1 MRIHHL
7 AMRTRDVMRLE
18 RFYVDELGFVESHRQ
33 GEKSVWLAAGEAILM
48 IERADESEPL
58 ISPGTME
65 LVAFTITAGERRA
78 LESRLKVE
86 GKTDFTLYVRDPDG
100 RRVGLSHFPGHPVSG
115 THLPGNHLPGR

>member
-7 AMRTRDVMRLE
+7 ALRTRDVMRLE

-33 GEKSVWLAAGEAILM
+33 GERSVWLAAGEAILM
-48 IERADESEPL
+48 IEHAEESEPP

-65 LVAFTITAGERRA
+65 LVAFTITPGERRA
-78 LESRLKVE
+78 LEARLKVE

-100 RRVGLSHFPGHPVSG
+100 RRVGLSHFPGHPSSG
-115 THLPGNHLPGR
+115 THLPR